1 MERIFAKAQREK
13 AVEDLQTLLD
23 SVKGLPVGSPERE
36 AAYTGALERLAV
48 KMEKPDVQRET
59 WDFSREKAQLVF
71 VQDDAVVIR
80 PVNDSD
86 AEFYVSVRMQYSMMY
101 RVMIGVEKHRSES
114 LFKLDICQP
123 ESFYCVIE
131 DSKRVPIGYL
141 GIKDTSA
148 EIWELAIELDKQYT
162 QHGLGPRSI
171 ALFLNEV
178 SRITGKTK
186 YKATIEADNVPSQK
200 CFEKI
205 GAVLM
210 GLCDGPLLKTPEE
223 KCRFEENNLNLIDD
237 TIRGIADRLAIE
249 PCKLLSHV
257 LDYRIECPIKSLNG
271 KGQ

>member
-13 AVEDLQTLLD
+13 AVENLQTLLD
-23 SVKGLPVGSPERE
+23 SVKGLPDGSPERE
-36 AAYTGALERLAV
+36 SAYIGALERLALKV
-48 KMEKPDVQRET
+48 EKSDAQRGI
-59 WDFSREKAQLVF
+59 WDFSREKAQPVF
-71 VQDDAVVIR
+71 VQDDAVIIR

-101 RVMIGVEKHRSES
+101 RVMIGVEKHSSES
-114 LFKLDICQP
+114 LFKLDICKP
-123 ESFYCVIE
+123 ESFYCIIE
-131 DSKRVPIGYL
+131 NPKRVPAGYL
-141 GIKDTSA
+141 GIKDTGA
-148 EIWELAIELDKQYT
+148 ETWELAIELDKQHT

-178 SRITGKTK
+178 SRITWKTK
-186 YKATIEADNVPSQK
+186 FKATVEADNVPSQK

-205 GAVLM
+205 GAVLV

-223 KCRFEENNLNLIDD
+223 KCRFEESNLNLIDD

-271 KGQ
+271 KRK